1 MTHSSQCQPSH
12 RWLTLTI
19 LSISLLTVMAGAAV
33 APALGAVRAYF
44 ADTEPILIQLI
55 VSMPALFIILT
66 NLFFSQLCRLMRS
79 RTIALL
85 GLAGMACLAFA
96 GNVAALV
103 AGCVLIGIATG
114 VGVPYLNT
122 IASIK
127 SGKESTTTVM
137 PLLAAALNG
146 GQFLSP
152 LVVTPCA
159 NLFFGANDPQGA
171 YKVGIGIAVLYLLQ
185 TATTRHRQMLPP
197 REM

>member
-1 MTHSSQCQPSH
+1 M
-12 RWLTLTI
+12 
-19 LSISLLTVMAGAAV
+19 
-33 APALGAVRAYF
+33 
-44 ADTEPILIQLI
+44 
-55 VSMPALFIILT
+55 
-66 NLFFSQLCRLMRS
+66 
-79 RTIALL
+79 
-85 GLAGMACLAFA
+85 
-96 GNVAALV
+96 
-103 AGCVLIGIATG
+103 LIGIATG

-127 SGKESTTTVM
+127 GGKESTTTVM

-152 LVVTPCA
+152 LVVTPCT
-159 NLFFGANDPQGA
+159 NLFFGADDPQGA